1 MNGDD
6 MLKTTSDELDRL
18 LSPSHVMGTAID
30 LGDKTVIPMVEY
42 GFGFGAGKGGGK
54 GKSGEGGEGAGTGG
68 GGGIT
73 PVALVVVHKN
83 VPGAEGI
90 QVISLRKGSAVAQV
104 ISTVAESLAPQ
115 VISAVKEMSEKKEKK
130 SQEEHS

>member
-18 LSPSHVMGTAID
+18 LSPSQVMGTAID

-73 PVALVVVHKN
+73 PVALIIIHKN

-104 ISTVAESLAPQ
+104 ISTVAESLAPK
-115 VISAVKEMSEKKEKK
+115 VISAVKEMSEKKEKP
-130 SQEEHS
+130 SQEEKP

>member
-54 GKSGEGGEGAGTGG
+54 GKSGEGGEGAGSGG

-73 PVALVVVHKN
+73 PVALIVIHKN
-83 VPGAEGI
+83 LPGAEGV
-90 QVISLRKGSAVAQV
+90 QVVSLRRGSAVAQV

-115 VISAVKEMSEKKEKK
+115 VISAVKEMSGKKEQK
-130 SQEEHS
+130 SQEEQS